1 MVNCLKLAALF
12 SGGKDSTFAIYL
24 AEKAGHEVTRLLT
37 VHSKNPESYMYHTPN
52 ISLTLLLSISMGKEL
67 VTIESKGEKEKEV
80 QDLETLL
87 GGLDVDGV
95 VCGAIASEYQK
106 QRVDNVCK
114 KLGLQ
119 LIAPLWHQDPEKLLR
134 DLLKAEFEAVI
145 TQVAAE
151 GFNENWLGRKIDE
164 NGINDLKELNRKYGI
179 HMSGEGG
186 EYESLVL
193 DCPLF
198 RKRLNIVECRKV
210 WSGNS
215 GTLLIE
221 NAKLTDKS

>member
-1 MVNCLKLAALF
+1 MNSLKLAALF

-24 AEKAGHEVTRLLT
+24 AERAGHEVTRLLT

-52 ISLTLLLSISMGKEL
+52 ISLTLLLSRAMGKEL

-80 QDLETLL
+80 QDLETLFS
-87 GGLDVDGV
+87 GLNVDGV
-95 VCGAIASEYQK
+95 VCGAVASEYQK
-106 QRVDNVCK
+106 QRVENVCR

-134 DLLKAEFEAVI
+134 ELLKAEFEIII
-145 TQVAAE
+145 THVAAE
-151 GFNENWLGRKIDE
+151 GLNENWLGRKIDE
-164 NGINDLKELNRKYGI
+164 KCIDDLKELNKKYGI

-198 RKRLNIVECRKV
+198 QKRLNIVKYKKV

-215 GTLLIE
+215 GTLFIE
-221 NAKLTDKS
+221 DAKLTDKSQ